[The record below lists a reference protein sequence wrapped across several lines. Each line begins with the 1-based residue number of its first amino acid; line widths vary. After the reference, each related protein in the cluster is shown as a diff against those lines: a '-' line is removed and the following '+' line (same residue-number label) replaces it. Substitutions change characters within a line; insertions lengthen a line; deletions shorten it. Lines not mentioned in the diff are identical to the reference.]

1 MLLEGDRNIV
11 GKASVV
17 FKGTLLFPGIFLAG
31 GLCKDDELVEGD
43 RLELENAGERQPI
56 RISWRKSLRILLR
69 FRRKLGGARTTAP
82 GEDAG
87 NRGPSFTLPVDVE
100 LQRTS
105 EV

>member
-1 MLLEGDRNIV
+1 VILEGDRNIV

-17 FKGTLLFPGIFLAG
+17 SRDCCCFLGIFLEVYFVASSW
-31 GLCKDDELVEGD
+31 KTTRDELVEGD
-43 RLELENAGERQPI
+43 SQELDNAGERQPI
-56 RISWRKSLRILLR
+56 RISWRMSIRILLR

-100 LQRTS
+100 L
-105 EV
+105 